1 MSKENVE
8 IVRGVHRAFNGR
20 DVEAIVA
27 VWDEQAE
34 FMPVM
39 SALEGAVY
47 LGHEGLRRWMQ
58 EVDEDWDV
66 FEAHGDEYRDL
77 GDAVLALGRW
87 HARGRASGIV
97 LDVQTAAWLV
107 RLRDGKVVWYRTFS
121 DRAEAF
127 EAAGL

>member
-1 MSKENVE
+1 MSQANVE
-8 IVRGVHRAFNGR
+8 IVRGVHQAFNRR
-20 DVEAIVA
+20 DVEAILS
-27 VWDEQAE
+27 VWDEEAE
-34 FMPVM
+34 FRPVTT
-39 SALEGAVY
+39 AFEGAVY
-47 LGHEGLRRWMQ
+47 RGHEGLRRWMR

-97 LDVQTAAWLV
+97 LDVQTAAWLA
-107 RLRDGKVVWYRTFS
+107 RLRNGKVVWYRTFS